1 MDPDRSVG
9 EVLSA
14 ITDGLVALHTSSY
27 GKGPTSAK
35 TYYMGDAVVT
45 FLWEGFTKVEETLIA
60 TGRGETVAL
69 LRRSLQSAMEKEF
82 TAIVEEATGRSV
94 IAYLSQVHVDPNMAA
109 DIFLLAPKEPSP
121 DAPTGPF
128 AQG

>member
-1 MDPDRSVG
+1 MDSDRSVG

-14 ITDGLVALHTSSY
+14 ITDGLVSLHTRSY

-45 FLWEGFTKVEETLIA
+45 FLWDGFTKVEETLIA

-69 LRRSLQSAMEKEF
+69 LRRSLQTAMEEEF

-94 IAYLSQVHVDPNMAA
+94 IAFLSQVHMDPNMAA
-109 DIFLLAPKEPSP
+109 DIFLLAPE
-121 DAPTGPF
+121 APAPGP
-128 AQG
+128 GGDVR

>member
-1 MDPDRSVG
+1 MDSDRSLG
-9 EVLSA
+9 EVLAA
-14 ITDGLVALHTSSY
+14 ITDGLVALHTRSY

-69 LRRSLQSAMEKEF
+69 LRRSLQTAMQEEF
-82 TAIVEEATGRSV
+82 TAVVEEATGRRV
-94 IAYLSQVHVDPNMAA
+94 IAYLSQVNVDPNMAA
-109 DIFLLAPKEPSP
+109 DIFLLEPQAP
-121 DAPTGPF
+121 DAGSPE
-128 AQG
+128 ASR